1 MLEKIF
7 LVFLNLISIFLF
19 FITFTFETLEMDKY
33 SLGATFFP
41 RLICIILFI
50 LSLIL
55 LIFSIIKKEN
65 KNKKIGSTKIKYT
78 VSTILFFFIYVFLLD
93 KLGYLVSTIVFMI
106 SLLFLLKSKSILIN
120 IIFSV
125 LFSGVIYFMF
135 SKGFNVSLPEG
146 IFI

>member
-19 FITFTFETLEMDKY
+19 FITFTFETLEIDKY

-65 KNKKIGSTKIKYT
+65 KKIESTKIKYT

>member
-41 RLICIILFI
+41 RLMCIILFI

-65 KNKKIGSTKIKYT
+65 KKIESTKIKYT

>member
-33 SLGATFFP
+33 SLGTTFFP

-65 KNKKIGSTKIKYT
+65 KNKKTESTKIKYT

-125 LFSGVIYFMF
+125 LFSGLIYFMF

>member
-33 SLGATFFP
+33 SLETTFFP

-65 KNKKIGSTKIKYT
+65 KNKKIESTKIKYT

>member
-65 KNKKIGSTKIKYT
+65 KKIESTKIKYT

>member
-33 SLGATFFP
+33 SLGTTFFP

-65 KNKKIGSTKIKYT
+65 KNKKIESTKIKYT

-93 KLGYLVSTIVFMI
+93 KLGYLVSTIVFM
-106 SLLFLLKSKSILIN
+106 FLLKSKSILIN